1 MVTLNDLE
9 RMRSVDPRWID
20 KNTLTDIQDI
30 KINANLPKE
39 ERILDFIEQIKNPY
53 LFKCGGLIVQSVFAD
68 TEVTLTDRLKQYF
81 RTV

>member
-1 MVTLNDLE
+1 MLTLNDLE
-9 RMRSVDPRWID
+9 RMRSIDPRSID

-39 ERILDFIEQIKNPY
+39 ERIMDFIEQIKNPY
-53 LFKCGGLIVQSVFAD
+53 LFKCGGLVVQSVFAD